1 MGKKSKAAA
10 AAAAKKEKELSSS
23 SSSSSTAA
31 AAAKAEAESSN
42 AGKDAPSALTYA
54 LYAVCFC
61 AWVAA
66 VYFASRNAY
75 EIRLYA
81 IKTYGK
87 VIHEFDPWF
96 NFRATQYLH
105 MNGWTKFFHWYDYM
119 SWYPLGRPV
128 GTTIYPGMQISAVAI
143 WHGESS
149 CQGRF
154 PSTATVPALLHRL
167 CLPAPTPATSP
178 SVALKNLNMEMT
190 LNDVCVY
197 MPAWYGVSATL
208 FLGLLTSEFS
218 GSWAAGAAGSIIYA
232 IIPAH
237 IMRSVGGGYDNE
249 SVALTCMCMTYYLWA
264 RSLRNDPKCKN
275 GEATR
280 DSYIFGG
287 ESLSLSL
294 SLSLFV
300 SCPLLP
306 STRL

>member
-10 AAAAKKEKELSSS
+10 AAKKEKEAS

-31 AAAKAEAESSN
+31 AAAKAKAESKKT
-42 AGKDAPSALTYA
+42 GKDVPTALTYA

-61 AWVAA
+61 AWAA
-66 VYFASRNAY
+66 ALYFASRNAY

-149 CQGRF
+149 GQGRF
-154 PSTATVPALLHRL
+154 PGSAATASTLRHRL
-167 CLPAPTPATSP
+167 AYPHQHPPPPSP
-178 SVALKNLNMEMT
+178 
-190 LNDVCVY
+190 
-197 MPAWYGVSATL
+197 
-208 FLGLLTSEFS
+208 
-218 GSWAAGAAGSIIYA
+218 
-232 IIPAH
+232 
-237 IMRSVGGGYDNE
+237 
-249 SVALTCMCMTYYLWA
+249 
-264 RSLRNDPKCKN
+264 
-275 GEATR
+275 
-280 DSYIFGG
+280 
-287 ESLSLSL
+287 
-294 SLSLFV
+294 
-300 SCPLLP
+300 
-306 STRL
+306 